1 MASILDLIEDACDE
15 LSLARPNEV
24 VGNTNDDTATKLIRH
39 LTRTCRQLAAR
50 YDWQRLRREK
60 TFTTVALADQTT
72 ASWRP
77 SDFMRFVPDSFYN
90 RTKRY
95 RVIGPLT
102 SEEWQ
107 GHQATLMTRVYDAY
121 TVRGNALLL
130 APTPAAGQSMAFE
143 YITSNVGTDST
154 GGTERSS
161 FTNDTDLAFL
171 DDELLILGMVW
182 RYRRAEGQDYAEDFR
197 EYELRVNDLLKM
209 DMGRSRVLD
218 MSGSDN
224 DRVPVPPRVPDTLI
238 FPS

>member
-1 MASILDLIEDACDE
+1 MSAILDLIEDACDE

-24 VGNTNDDTATKLIRH
+24 VGNTNDDTATKLLRH

-50 YDWQRLRREK
+50 YDWQVLRREK

-72 ASWRP
+72 ASWKP
-77 SDFMRFVPDSFYN
+77 TDFMRFIPDSMFN
-90 RTKRY
+90 RTERY
-95 RVIGPLT
+95 RVTGPLT
-102 SEEWQ
+102 PEEWQ

-121 TVRGNALLL
+121 TVRGNALLI
-130 APTPAAGQSMAFE
+130 APTPAAGQTWAYE
-143 YITSNVGTDST
+143 YITKYIGTDST
-154 GGTERSS
+154 EATSRLA
-161 FTNDTDLAFL
+161 FTADTDLPYL

-197 EYELRVNDLLKM
+197 EYELRMMDLLKA
-209 DMGRSRVLD
+209 DQGRSRVID
-218 MSGSDN
+218 MGGSDV